1 VPPSET
7 NFLLAKPPLFPA
19 EAWLQKL
26 RDRKILVRWFSLP
39 EVSRYL
45 RISIGTP
52 AEAEALVKAVRA
64 ILS

>member
-1 VPPSET
+1 VPPSQT
-7 NFLLAKPPLFPA
+7 NFLLVQPPLFPA
-19 EAWLQKL
+19 REWLQKL

-52 AEAEALVKAVRA
+52 AEAAALVKAARS